1 METSQQVDGLII
13 LDRNTDWMTPM
24 MTMLTYEGLLAEYV
38 GLQNC
43 RSAGTAR
50 AQFASGLTTL
60 QSFLAHIE
68 VDPNTLST
76 ENNNR
81 TGTTDTS
88 NPMTSSLG
96 AATMANPQSTKKRKH
111 LLSSATDPLFGE
123 LRDSNFSVVG
133 AKLARHA
140 KRLEAEYQGK
150 NSLDTVGKMK
160 EFVGK
165 LGGLQGEQRAL
176 KLRKPRWNR
185 LDTVLSL

>member
-81 TGTTDTS
+81 TGTT
-88 NPMTSSLG
+88 
-96 AATMANPQSTKKRKH
+96 TKKRKH